1 MLFPAI
7 FINVIQLTTKSLYF
21 WDSLYLR
28 KKFMITTASLLQLL
42 LRFALF
48 SYVGLHTGPIPTLP
62 YRSNIIPVTPNS
74 PPHSFSFTQGSRR
87 KISRPLCSYISE
99 RFARVLLSDAL
110 HTANAHGLHPFPVLP
125 SLFHKRSAIP
135 TLVSSA
141 PLAPAFPR
149 ASSDTSQGTPYG
161 SGSATRNGSRASNAP
176 VSLRSFIS
184 VIKLPLPVASYGVS
198 EIKSNDVFMYS
209 GFPKIKS

>member
-1 MLFPAI
+1 
-7 FINVIQLTTKSLYF
+7 
-21 WDSLYLR
+21 
-28 KKFMITTASLLQLL
+28 MITTASIVATASSVCPVF
-42 LRFALF
+42 LR
-48 SYVGLHTGPIPTLP
+48 
-62 YRSNIIPVTPNS
+62 R
-74 PPHSFSFTQGSRR
+74 PPHWLNPHAPLPFQHNTRHSKTPLPTASPSPKVRAER
-87 KISRPLCSYISE
+87 SPAPLCSYISE

-125 SLFHKRSAIP
+125 SLFHSAR
-135 TLVSSA
+135 LSQRLFLSA

-198 EIKSNDVFMYS
+198 EIK
-209 GFPKIKS
+209 